1 MADNQYPNLSRAA
14 LRMGISAVVLLLLV
28 TLGGGCMTTSIGSG
42 ESAVKYSIFGGTDLD
57 KRYGEGIQVHAPW
70 VNLITYDVRV
80 QEQLEDIDALSSNG
94 LSIGMDA
101 SVRWHPDGAEL
112 ADLHVTY
119 GQDYYR
125 KLVQPE
131 LRSAVREIVGQ
142 YTPEELYSSR
152 RTELQQA
159 IFDQVAASVMDD
171 NVVLDAVLIRDI
183 SLPDQIRTAIENKL
197 KEEQEAERYEF
208 TLQKERLEAQRKEI
222 EATGQAEYQRII
234 TQSLS
239 TQFLRFKGIEA
250 TQNLANSPN
259 AKTVVI
265 GSGSDGLPIILGN
278 Q

>member
-1 MADNQYPNLSRAA
+1 
-14 LRMGISAVVLLLLV
+14 
-28 TLGGGCMTTSIGSG
+28 MTTSIGSG